1 MRIAMDL
8 EGLKQSLSDAGC
20 CSESAED
27 IIMMCE
33 AGNMEG
39 ALRMMRK
46 DRCRLMEDM
55 HRCGRKIDLLDT
67 LIRTAEEKMKETDP
81 LFIGR

>member
-1 MRIAMDL
+1 MDL

-27 IIMMCE
+27 IIVMCE
-33 AGNMEG
+33 TGNIEG

-55 HRCGRKIDLLDT
+55 HRCGRRIDLLDT
-67 LIRTAEEKMKETDP
+67 LIRTSEEKMKQADP
-81 LFIGR
+81 SLIRR

>member
-1 MRIAMDL
+1 MRVAMDL

-27 IIMMCE
+27 IIVMCE
-33 AGNMEG
+33 TGNIEG

-55 HRCGRKIDLLDT
+55 HRCGRRIDLLDT
-67 LIRTAEEKMKETDP
+67 LIRTAEEKMKQADP
-81 LFIGR
+81 SLIRR

>member
-1 MRIAMDL
+1 MDL

-27 IIMMCE
+27 IIVMCE
-33 AGNMEG
+33 TGNIEG

-55 HRCGRKIDLLDT
+55 HRCGRRIDLLDT
-67 LIRTAEEKMKETDP
+67 LIRTAEEKMKQADP
-81 LFIGR
+81 SLIRR